1 MIAHGLSLEQMVELV
16 RAGLAAASAESASPS
31 ASKTVEAAR
40 VRIMQAGRKAL
51 AARNP

>member
-16 RAGLAAASAESASPS
+16 RGGLAGASAERVA
-31 ASKTVEAAR
+31 AGKQDVEAAR
-40 VRIMQAGRKAL
+40 VRITQAGRKAL